1 MLLEL
6 RGLTKRFTSTVA
18 LDELE
23 LRANSGEIL
32 GVVGPNGAG
41 KSTMIRILAGELAPD
56 SGEILI
62 DGREWSRTNRR
73 HDIVVVHQEPEL
85 FPTLT
90 VAQNLLIGREGGQL
104 GRPHIGAQEKKVLS
118 DLQIVPYQHRT
129 LDSCSLV
136 VRQLTEIARALVHDA
151 QVFLFDE
158 PNSALTREE
167 SARLFRY
174 IHALK
179 DAGHVVLLVSHR
191 IAEVVEHAD
200 RVAVIRQGRCT
211 ALLRGDDLTEE
222 ALAQQLVVGEREQES
237 IGRGRGT
244 DSAGAPLLRVEGWTH
259 ARRAFADVTFQ
270 AVAGEIVAL
279 VGVEGSGARELLRSL
294 AGLVAAHGTIEI
306 SGLTGR
312 AASRAL
318 VAYIPADRKVSLFTN
333 LSVGENL
340 VARLGAP
347 EIAGRWGNL
356 RKRRLSRLARELV
369 RRFQIHVRAVD
380 QPIRTLSGGNQ
391 QKVALAGAMAKRPR
405 VLALEEPT
413 RGVDIGT
420 KAEIY
425 HLLREYVRD
434 GNAVVAYCTEVS
446 EVFELADKVVVVS
459 EGHLA
464 DYLDVTSFTR
474 VEALAAEITG
484 LESSLRAVAVGRTG
498 SGRPDASVAE
508 GMEKG

>member
-1 MLLEL
+1 
-6 RGLTKRFTSTVA
+6 
-18 LDELE
+18 
-23 LRANSGEIL
+23 
-32 GVVGPNGAG
+32 
-41 KSTMIRILAGELAPD
+41 
-56 SGEILI
+56 
-62 DGREWSRTNRR
+62 
-73 HDIVVVHQEPEL
+73 
-85 FPTLT
+85 
-90 VAQNLLIGREGGQL
+90 
-104 GRPHIGAQEKKVLS
+104 
-118 DLQIVPYQHRT
+118 
-129 LDSCSLV
+129 
-136 VRQLTEIARALVHDA
+136 
-151 QVFLFDE
+151 
-158 PNSALTREE
+158 
-167 SARLFRY
+167 
-174 IHALK
+174 
-179 DAGHVVLLVSHR
+179 
-191 IAEVVEHAD
+191 
-200 RVAVIRQGRCT
+200 
-211 ALLRGDDLTEE
+211 
-222 ALAQQLVVGEREQES
+222 
-237 IGRGRGT
+237 
-244 DSAGAPLLRVEGWTH
+244 
-259 ARRAFADVTFQ
+259 
-270 AVAGEIVAL
+270 
-279 VGVEGSGARELLRSL
+279 
-294 AGLVAAHGTIEI
+294 
-306 SGLTGR
+306 
-312 AASRAL
+312 
-318 VAYIPADRKVSLFTN
+318 VSLFTN

>member
-6 RGLTKRFTSTVA
+6 RGVSKRFTTTVA

-23 LRANSGEIL
+23 LRASSGEIL

-41 KSTMIRILAGELAPD
+41 KSTMIRILAGEIAPD

-73 HDIVVVHQEPEL
+73 HEIAVVHQEPEL

-104 GRPHIGAQEKKVLS
+104 GRPHIGTQEKKVLS
-118 DLQIVPYQHRT
+118 DLQIVPYANRT

-211 ALLRGDDLTEE
+211 ALLQGDDLTEE
-222 ALAQQLVVGEREQES
+222 ALALQLVVGEREQDS
-237 IGRGRGT
+237 KGRGQGT
-244 DSAGAPLLRVEGWTH
+244 ASAGATVLRVEGWTH
-259 ARRAFADVTFQ
+259 TRRAFADITFQ

-294 AGLVAAHGTIEI
+294 AGLEAAHGTIEI

-318 VAYIPADRKVSLFTN
+318 VAYIPADRKISLFTN

-340 VARLGAP
+340 VSRLGAP

-356 RKRRLSRLARELV
+356 RKWRLSKLARELV
-369 RRFQIHVRAVD
+369 KRFHIRVRTIG

-425 HLLREYVRD
+425 HLLREFVRD
-434 GNAVVAYCTEVS
+434 GNTVVAYCTEVP
-446 EVFELADKVVVVS
+446 EVFELADRAVVVT
-459 EGHLA
+459 EGRLA
-464 DYLDVTSFTR
+464 DSLDVTSFGR
-474 VEALAAEITG
+474 VEALAATITG
-484 LESSLRAVAVGRTG
+484 LESRLRTVAVGNT
-498 SGRPDASVAE
+498 
-508 GMEKG
+508 